1 MSRSL
6 AMLAALAMLALT
18 AFAQPRL
25 SVGDPAP
32 ALQIGTWVKGEPVT
46 EFHEGHVYVVE
57 FWATW
62 CPPCRKSIPH
72 LTELQKKHKD
82 AVTIVG
88 ISAQDMRGET
98 LDKVRSFV
106 AENAETMDYTV
117 AFDDGSKTNE
127 AYMVAARQRGIP
139 TAFVVDQ
146 RGRLAWIGHPL
157 MGLDDVLDQV
167 LAGTFNPAAASKGQQ
182 LASEIGEEI
191 RAGRHEEALAKI
203 DSLVEID
210 PAKYG
215 QYAAYKFGYLLS
227 KKEDRPG
234 AYAYGRAVVASTIKD
249 NPGALHAIAW
259 TILAD
264 KAKETRDLDFALE
277 TAKRAAEL
285 SASKDA
291 PILETLALAYHEKGL
306 REEAIETQAKAV
318 AVAQPAE
325 RPAAQAKLAEYKAA
339 R

>member
-1 MSRSL
+1 MSRFL
-6 AMLAALAMLALT
+6 AMLAALATLALT
-18 AFAQPRL
+18 TFAQPRL
-25 SVGDPAP
+25 AAGDPAP
-32 ALQIGTWVKGEPVT
+32 PLEIGAWVKGEPVT
-46 EFHEGHVYVVE
+46 EFREGQVYVVE

-88 ISAQDMRGET
+88 VSAQDARGET

-106 AENAETMDYTV
+106 AERAETMDYTV

-139 TAFVVDQ
+139 TAFVIDQ
-146 RGRLAWIGHPL
+146 RGRVAWIGHPL
-157 MGLDDVLDQV
+157 MGLDDVLDRV
-167 LAGTFNPAAASKGQQ
+167 LAGTFNPAAATKGQQ

-191 RAGRHEEALAKI
+191 RIGRHEEALAKI
-203 DSLVEID
+203 DALVAID

-234 AYAYGRAVVASTIKD
+234 AYAYGRTVAASTIKD

-277 TAKRAAEL
+277 TAKRAADL
-285 SASKDA
+285 SAGKD
-291 PILETLALAYHEKGL
+291 PSILETLALAYHEKGM
-306 REEAIETQAKAV
+306 RGEAIETQAKAA
-318 AVAQPAE
+318 AVAKPGE
-325 RPAAQAKLAEYKAA
+325 RPAAQAKLAEYKAGE
-339 R
+339 